1 MSHLQLKRGPDIIH
15 CDLEALVPE
24 WIEVSEESEIL
35 RSLRKVKFTQTF
47 LPLIENIPVDSLA
60 LVHLRVFHYVQYEC
74 DSSGCSQMKTFKN
87 TQLLLIKMLDLFS
100 SYCII
105 APFGS
110 QCSLI
115 VVMQWMKMI
124 ICFLNFTLLHLMCC
138 DDGGG
143 RNYIYKDICGPHSL
157 CAIIAQRTKSNRLE
171 GLPTRSRA
179 TVAPRLPSD
188 YN

>member
-1 MSHLQLKRGPDIIH
+1 MEVRIAGIKSILQNICHLQLKRGPDIIH

-74 DSSGCSQMKTFKN
+74 DSSACSEMKTFKN
-87 TQLLLIKMLDLFS
+87 TQFS

-105 APFGS
+105 TPVGS
-110 QCSLI
+110 QCS
-115 VVMQWMKMI
+115 
-124 ICFLNFTLLHLMCC
+124 
-138 DDGGG
+138 
-143 RNYIYKDICGPHSL
+143 S
-157 CAIIAQRTKSNRLE
+157 
-171 GLPTRSRA
+171 
-179 TVAPRLPSD
+179 
-188 YN
+188 

>member
-1 MSHLQLKRGPDIIH
+1 
-15 CDLEALVPE
+15 
-24 WIEVSEESEIL
+24 
-35 RSLRKVKFTQTF
+35 
-47 LPLIENIPVDSLA
+47 
-60 LVHLRVFHYVQYEC
+60 
-74 DSSGCSQMKTFKN
+74 MKTFKN

-157 CAIIAQRTKSNRLE
+157 CAIIAWRTKSNRLE
-171 GLPTRSRA
+171 GLPTRSRGR
-179 TVAPRLPSD
+179 VAPRLPSD
-188 YN
+188 YNWRTNCQSAQLTNKISPPAFLREGTWHKDHWSHWHPWLKFKFRLKSQMVEVWYI